1 MIFFDD
7 ILIYSNSLSKHLD
20 HLKLVFEVMRKNS
33 LYAKESKCSFAT
45 SKVEYLG
52 HYIEEKGIST
62 DPNKIKAVAEWP
74 KPENLKQLRGFL
86 GLAGYYRRFVKGFG
100 TIARPLTALTKKEV
114 FSWSTE
120 AQDAFKEL
128 KKALCEAPVLALP
141 QFDKPF
147 LVETDASESGIGAVL
162 MQEGHP
168 LAYISRHLKGKQL
181 HLSIY
186 EKELLAV
193 VFAVQKWRHYLIT
206 RHFVIK
212 TDQKSLKYLLE
223 QRLNTPIQQQ
233 WLPKLLEFD
242 YEIQYRQ
249 GKDNVAAD
257 ALSRVEGA
265 EILNMAMS
273 VLECDLMKEI
283 QDGYSTDTELKQIIE
298 KLKLDPKAKRFYS
311 WVQNVLRRKSKILV
325 PANAELREKI
335 LQ

>member
-1 MIFFDD
+1 M
-7 ILIYSNSLSKHLD
+7 
-20 HLKLVFEVMRKNS
+20 
-33 LYAKESKCSFAT
+33 
-45 SKVEYLG
+45 
-52 HYIEEKGIST
+52 
-62 DPNKIKAVAEWP
+62 
-74 KPENLKQLRGFL
+74 